1 MTYRHL
7 LIFVY
12 THIYTYTQVYVCT
25 HTLKLYCLLDMK
37 EIHHRKYVLGVHPLW
52 PGVLPV
58 SLAGCVLELSQLMG
72 TDPGASTCYHQ
83 SQPSLVILTTKPQPL
98 RTCSHSKS
106 GPEKQAREKK
116 QLHFRSKHFEEKK
129 KEEGHL
135 RVREIDSFLTNEVK
149 IIHSCPFLRTI
160 NRNFSNSECRNH

>member
-1 MTYRHL
+1 M
-7 LIFVY
+7 
-12 THIYTYTQVYVCT
+12 
-25 HTLKLYCLLDMK
+25 
-37 EIHHRKYVLGVHPLW
+37 LGVHPLW
-52 PGVLPV
+52 PRVLPV

-106 GPEKQAREKK
+106 GPEKQAQEKNNCILD
-116 QLHFRSKHFEEKK
+116 QNILRRKK
-129 KEEGHL
+129 KDEGHL
-135 RVREIDSFLTNEVK
+135 TEREIDSFLTNEVK